1 MLNEVQRQYLRT
13 ACLVLT
19 DDDFREANTLDDICI
34 DNVRYTVEDILHSQV
49 VIYEGELGQ
58 KVLKLRPS
66 KITRK
71 QLGELK

>member
-13 ACLVLT
+13 SCLVLT
-19 DDDFREANTLDDICI
+19 DKDFREANTLDDICI
-34 DNVRYTVEDILHSQV
+34 GNVRDTIEDLQHSQV
-49 VIYEGELGQ
+49 TIYEGELGQ

-71 QLGELK
+71 QLGKLK